1 MELEQKFYK
10 DDNGRPIES
19 NKIQS
24 IGIIKYGSDGFYHW
38 QCVDCNSVT
47 SSRSCGWAIA
57 GQVIQCDTCGVL
69 CLLLRT
75 DTDYI
80 TELCEQRYKSE
91 ERDKELERLKGIEL
105 INNNMIREISMKFH
119 TSVTEALRKVADK
132 EIYRDYKKS

>member
-1 MELEQKFYK
+1 M
-10 DDNGRPIES
+10 
-19 NKIQS
+19 
-24 IGIIKYGSDGFYHW
+24 
-38 QCVDCNSVT
+38 
-47 SSRSCGWAIA
+47 
-57 GQVIQCDTCGVL
+57 

-80 TELCEQRYKSE
+80 TELCQQRYKSE